1 MAQAMM
7 IGQGIPAEA
16 KNQEL
21 ITYIWMS
28 GWMNG
33 TKVVSD
39 LCEES
44 LG

>member
-1 MAQAMM
+1 M
-7 IGQGIPAEA
+7 IGQGIPATA

-21 ITYIWMS
+21 ITTH
-28 GWMNG
+28 GWMDD
-33 TKVVSD
+33 TDVDSD